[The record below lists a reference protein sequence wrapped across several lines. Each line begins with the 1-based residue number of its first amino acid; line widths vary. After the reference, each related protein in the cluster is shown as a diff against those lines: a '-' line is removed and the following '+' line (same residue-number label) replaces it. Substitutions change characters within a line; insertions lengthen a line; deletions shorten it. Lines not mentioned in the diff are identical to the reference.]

1 MSEPVPNALAE
12 ESDQSH
18 IVSEEEKVLARV
30 QKHLENR
37 EVRRSTPS
45 FIDYDKELIILRD
58 AINEA
63 RLEDIPPLLEE
74 MERLQGVAARR
85 AEVTES
91 HIDPKSPYFGRLLLR
106 QGEQKREILIGRG
119 TYLDSRT
126 GVRIV
131 DWRDAPVSRLYYRYD
146 EGDDYDEEFGG
157 REVNGEVVTRRSLA
171 ISEGT
176 LRRIGCP
183 QGIFVKTFEGRWIRA
198 DESARLSGGQGAAPR
213 PEQYRAPAGRLGV
226 GGDGERRT
234 DKYLPEIAAM
244 IDPRQFELITRPSS
258 GLVVIQGGA
267 GSGKTTIGLHRLAY
281 LAYQEPKRF
290 RKERML
296 VVVFNKALARYISR
310 VLPALG
316 VEGVQVVIYTDW
328 VQKLRRDHFPLL
340 PKEAADETP
349 IAAVKMKK
357 SPAMLRMI
365 DERLK
370 ELSDEVLRTML
381 GAAEDEGTRGLI
393 ERTWKE
399 ASKLALALR
408 LDALSR
414 WATQEK
420 SLPQPVRR
428 AIQTAVSRF
437 GRSLADV
444 MTVWSELLTD
454 DKRVRAAFAEHAPDE
469 LSAGELEQALSW
481 CSRRCPQVI
490 AELDERLEEGK
501 RRDDDVDD
509 DRKEMRREVGD
520 DGESEALEAASGL
533 RPGESNNNDDDPGG
547 DDDEPVISDVP
558 TPIDHEDES
567 LLLLLHRR
575 LRGPLMTAKQ
585 REVLEFEHILVDEA
599 QDLSPVE
606 LSVVLATTTAQRSVT
621 LAGDVAQRLHMENGF
636 RGWSDVLGQLGLSHV
651 EVEPLKLSY
660 RSTFEIIEF
669 AHQVLGP
676 LAPEE
681 MGKTTRN
688 GAPVELFRFAHSGD
702 AVGFLAESLR
712 DLARIEPRA
721 SVAVIARY
729 PEQADLYCQG
739 LINAEVPNVRRVA
752 DQDFPFKPGVD
763 VTDVKQVKGLEFDY
777 VVLLEANTATF
788 PESDEAR
795 HLMHI
800 AATRAAHQLWLTCT
814 ATPSNLIPALLR
826 ERGY

>member
-1 MSEPVPNALAE
+1 MSELVPNAFAQDDE
-12 ESDQSH
+12 QTR

-45 FIDYDKELIILRD
+45 FIDYDKELISLRD

-91 HIDPKSPYFGRLLLR
+91 HVDPKSPYFGRLMLR

-157 REVNGEVVTRRSLA
+157 REVNGEVLTRRSLA
-171 ISEGT
+171 ISDGT
-176 LRRIGCP
+176 LRRIGSP
-183 QGIFVKTFEGRWIRA
+183 QGIFVRTLDGRWLRA

-213 PEQYRAPAGRLGV
+213 PEQYRAPVGRLGV

-290 RKERML
+290 RKDRML
-296 VVVFNKALARYISR
+296 VVVFNKALARYISK

-316 VEGVQVVIYTDW
+316 VEGVQVVIYQEW

-340 PKEAADETP
+340 PKEATDETP
-349 IAAVKMKK
+349 IAVVKLKK

-365 DERLK
+365 DTRLN
-370 ELSDEVLRTML
+370 ELSAEVLRTML
-381 GAAEDEGTRGLI
+381 GASEDASTRALI
-393 ERTWKE
+393 ERTWRD
-399 ASKLALALR
+399 AGKLALALR

-414 WATQEK
+414 WATNEK
-420 SLPQPVRR
+420 ALPQPVRR

-454 DKRVRAAFAEHAPDE
+454 EKRVRAAFIEHAPDE
-469 LSAGELEQALSW
+469 LGAGEMEQALAW
-481 CSRRCPQVI
+481 CARRCPQVV
-490 AELDERLEEGK
+490 AEFDERLEEGK

-509 DRKEMRREVGD
+509 ERKETRRDFGD
-520 DGESEALEAASGL
+520 DGESEALEAASGI
-533 RPGESNNNDDDPGG
+533 RQGQSDRDDDGG
-547 DDDEPVISDVP
+547 PDDDEPVISDLP

-585 REVLEFEHILVDEA
+585 REALEFEHILVDEA

-606 LSVVLATTTAQRSVT
+606 LSVVLATTTPQRSVT
-621 LAGDVAQRLHMENGF
+621 LAGDVAQRLHMDNGF

-676 LAPEE
+676 LAPDE

-712 DLARIEPRA
+712 DLARAEPRA
-721 SVAVIARY
+721 SIAVIARY

-777 VVLLEANTATF
+777 VIVLEANTATF
-788 PESDEAR
+788 PESEETR

-814 ATPSNLIPALLR
+814 ATPSNLIPPLLR